1 MKILYAAYK
10 YDPRN
15 PDLGSSLDYEC
26 LQAIKRAGFETDV
39 VGPVTESLSMWERAE
54 YWFWRQYTKLTGKK
68 NLKFPLTLAWRSSR
82 LLTRA
87 AQRVQPEVIFSIFP
101 PSFMFYSGNIPYVW
115 YFDTTFWGLQQDWPI
130 YGRLP
135 LEISMWQERRALS
148 RASRIVT
155 SSQWSKRIL
164 VEKYR
169 TDVDRIEV
177 LPMPASLPESM
188 IPLAASLSDMKM
200 DLPLRILLVG
210 RVYERKGIDI
220 AIEAVTAL
228 NEQGLPAVLTVCGI
242 DQKPQ
247 GVPEFVQFVGPYQ
260 KSDPQQ
266 LKQYV
271 NWYQWAHLLIHPARF
286 EPAGIVPSEAA
297 AFGVPTLTNDTG
309 GLATT
314 VEHNVSGIVLPKAS
328 SASRYA
334 NEIMDLYRDPQR
346 YARLRRTTRERYDR
360 ELNWNAS
367 GAMLADI
374 LRKAAAR

>member
-1 MKILYAAYK
+1 MKVLYAAYK

-15 PDLGSSLDYEC
+15 PDLGSSVDYEC
-26 LQAIKRAGFETDV
+26 YMAIQRAGFEIEV
-39 VGPVTESLSMWERAE
+39 VGPVTESLSIAERVE
-54 YWFWRQYTKLTGKK
+54 YWLWRQYTKITGKK
-68 NLKFPLTLAWRSSR
+68 NLKFPLTLAWRSSQILNKAVR
-82 LLTRA
+82 II
-87 AQRVQPEVIFSIFP
+87 QPDVVFSIFQP
-101 PSFMFYSGNIPYVW
+101 FFMYYRGNVPYVW
-115 YFDTTFWGLQQDWPI
+115 HFDTTFYGLQQDWPV
-130 YGRLP
+130 YGSLP
-135 LEISMWQERRALS
+135 LKISIWQERRALARAAYVITTSHWS
-148 RASRIVT
+148 R
-155 SSQWSKRIL
+155 QIL
-164 VEKYR
+164 IDKYQADAGR
-169 TDVDRIEV
+169 VEV
-177 LPMPASLPESM
+177 LPLPAAIPTDVVPPADTLP
-188 IPLAASLSDMKM
+188 DMKM

-220 AIEAVTAL
+220 AIEAVSEL
-228 NEQGLPAVLTVCGI
+228 NGQGLPAVLTVCGI